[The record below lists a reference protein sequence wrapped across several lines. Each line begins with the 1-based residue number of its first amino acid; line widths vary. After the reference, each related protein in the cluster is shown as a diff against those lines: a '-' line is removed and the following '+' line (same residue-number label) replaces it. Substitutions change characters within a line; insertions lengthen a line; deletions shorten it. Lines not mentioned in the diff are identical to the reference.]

1 MPYLLP
7 RETRPIMTMGESK
20 PSLCAKARIGLV
32 GEFLARFEPQSESD
46 PAGMLI
52 DFLATFGNAV
62 GRGPRMHVQADVH
75 RAVVNV
81 VTVGATSRGRKGTG
95 RAFVRRVFAEADPS
109 WSENCVVSGHAS
121 GEGLISDLAD
131 EQRGDPRLFVE
142 EVEFSSTLRV
152 AGRDGS
158 ILSEVIRKVWDGLPV
173 SNRRAQSQ
181 VTVKKHHV
189 SIVGNIT
196 NEELNATLR
205 RTEGFNGFAN
215 RFLWVSTERSQRLP
229 FGGDLT
235 DRDFTDIG
243 RSITSALDKARRI
256 EIMRRTKAGDA
267 VWVPWYNAVPDDVPG
282 LWGSATARAEAYVLR
297 LSIIYALMDG
307 TAQIDQRHIEA
318 AIAVWDYCSESARL
332 IFGDRT
338 GHSDVDKLID
348 ALEAVGRQG
357 LNRTEQTRLFR
368 NAKRKAGQARETAT
382 QLGLVVE
389 IKQPTATRPQQV
401 LYVNQHAPE
410 IGGD

>member
-1 MPYLLP
+1 
-7 RETRPIMTMGESK
+7 MTKGK
-20 PSLCAKARIGLV
+20 PSLRDEALIGLV
-32 GEFLARFEPQSESD
+32 RLFLARGEPQSESD

-62 GRGPRMHVQADVH
+62 GHGPRMHVQADVH
-75 RAVVNV
+75 RAVLNV

-95 RAFVRRVFAEADPS
+95 RAFVRRVFEEADPS
-109 WSENCVVSGHAS
+109 WSENCLVSGHAS

-131 EQRGDPRLFVE
+131 EQRNDHRLLVE

-152 AGRDGS
+152 AGRDGA
-158 ILSEVIRKVWDGLPV
+158 ILSEVIRKVWDGQPV
-173 SNRRAQSQ
+173 SNRRAQSR

-215 RFLWVSTERSQRLP
+215 RFLWVFTRRSQRLP
-229 FGGDLT
+229 HGGNLT
-235 DRDFTDIG
+235 ERDFAEMG
-243 RSITSALDKARRI
+243 RSVRAALDEARK
-256 EIMRRTKAGDA
+256 MGVMKRTESADELWA
-267 VWVPWYNAVPDDVPG
+267 EWYEVVPDDVPG
-282 LWGSATARAEAYVLR
+282 LWGAATARAEAYVLR
-297 LSIIYALMDG
+297 LSMVYALMDG
-307 TAQIDQRHIEA
+307 TAQIDQHHVEA

-348 ALEAVGRQG
+348 TLEAVGRQG
-357 LNRTEQTRLFR
+357 LSRTEQTKLFK
-368 NAKRKAGQARETAT
+368 NAKRKAGQARETAM

-389 IKQPTATRPQQV
+389 IEQPTATRPQQV
-401 LYVNQHAPE
+401 LYLNQHAPQ
-410 IGGD
+410 IGDD